1 MSRLRK
7 LKERKKKQYTKAIM
21 SSLALTIAIGYSQ
34 TMTTY
39 AWFTDTE
46 NIENDLIL
54 TMGKL
59 DVEIKEGLNVQNL
72 NLNNLHEQEFKI
84 NNLGSLKQKLRLK
97 FLKGESNN
105 IEKEHLKYISY
116 TLSIKT
122 SKNKNVIIN
131 NLNNN
136 EVELL
141 NSDGTKLVL
150 DPGDYLN
157 CKSQIYIK
165 DKEDNPI
172 PEDIKKSL
180 SKKIADF
187 NIAVLASQINYDS
200 DGNIENNHIGFTDRD
215 IQRNV
220 VRIDKLT
227 SCDDLEPNLEVELD
241 ENRKEIDISIPKE
254 YEYNKKLDLVNVD
267 ILGGTGEFENVSLEL
282 DNGVPDVDSG
292 EFDIVKMPLGS
303 KFDPDKIGNC
313 FTDNQKIIVKL
324 TFKQKIDNTE
334 VTVKEIWEI
343 KFRMGHN
350 SNGKMVLQAYYEA
363 LDRSKEELI
372 LTNDVE
378 KPVELEL
385 PKEEVEVPIEAEVD
399 ESPKE
404 EVEIPSKQDEVDSPK
419 VEETVVPSQ
428 PDIIEPSKEE
438 VEIQE

>member
-7 LKERKKKQYTKAIM
+7 LKKRKKKQYTKTIM

-46 NIENDLIL
+46 NIQNDLIV

-72 NLNNLHEQEFKI
+72 KLNKLYEKEFKI

-97 FLKGESNN
+97 FSKGEYNN

-150 DPGDYLN
+150 DSGDYLN
-157 CKSQIYIK
+157 CKSQILIK
-165 DKEDNPI
+165 DTEDNPI

-187 NIAVLASQINYDS
+187 NIAVLASQISYDS

-215 IQRNV
+215 IQHNV

-227 SCDDLEPNLEVELD
+227 SCEDLEPNLEVEFD
-241 ENRKEIDISIPKE
+241 ENRKEIDINIPKE
-254 YEYNKKLDLVNVD
+254 YEDNKKLDLVKVD

-282 DNGVPDVDSG
+282 ENGVPDIDSD

-313 FTDNQKIIVKL
+313 FTENQKLMVEL

-334 VTVKEIWEI
+334 VIVKETWKI
-343 KFRMGHN
+343 KFRMGRK
-350 SNGKMVLQAYYEA
+350 SNGKKVLQACYEV
-363 LDRSKEELI
+363 LDRNKEELI
-372 LTNDVE
+372 LTNDEE
-378 KPVELEL
+378 KPMKPEL
-385 PKEEVEVPIEAEVD
+385 PKEEVEVPSEPEVE

-404 EVEIPSKQDEVDSPK
+404 EVEIPSKPDKDDSHK
-419 VEETVVPSQ
+419 AEDTDIPSK
-428 PDIIEPSKEE
+428 PDIIEQSKEE
-438 VEIQE
+438 IEIQE

>member
-7 LKERKKKQYTKAIM
+7 LKKRKKKQYTKTIM

-39 AWFTDTE
+39 AWFTGTE
-46 NIENDLIL
+46 NIQNDLIV

-72 NLNNLHEQEFKI
+72 KLNKLYEKEFKI

-97 FLKGESNN
+97 FSKGEYNN

-150 DPGDYLN
+150 DSGDYLN
-157 CKSQIYIK
+157 CKSQILIK
-165 DKEDNPI
+165 DTEDNPI

-187 NIAVLASQINYDS
+187 NIAVLASQISYDS

-215 IQRNV
+215 IQHNV

-227 SCDDLEPNLEVELD
+227 SCEDLEVEFD
-241 ENRKEIDISIPKE
+241 ENRKEIDINIPKE
-254 YEYNKKLDLVNVD
+254 YEDNKKLDLVKVD

-282 DNGVPDVDSG
+282 ENGVPDIDSN

-313 FTDNQKIIVKL
+313 FTENQKLMVEL

-334 VTVKEIWEI
+334 VIVKETWKI
-343 KFRMGHN
+343 KFRMGRK
-350 SNGKMVLQAYYEA
+350 SNGKKVLQACYEV
-363 LDRSKEELI
+363 LDRNKEELI
-372 LTNDVE
+372 LTNDEE
-378 KPVELEL
+378 KPMKPEL
-385 PKEEVEVPIEAEVD
+385 PKEEVEVPSEPEVE

-404 EVEIPSKQDEVDSPK
+404 EVEIPSKPDKDDSHK
-419 VEETVVPSQ
+419 AEDTDIPSK
-428 PDIIEPSKEE
+428 PDIIEQSKEE
-438 VEIQE
+438 IEIQE

>member
-7 LKERKKKQYTKAIM
+7 LKERKKKQYTKTIM
-21 SSLALTIAIGYSQ
+21 SSLAITIAIGYSQ

-46 NIENDLIL
+46 NIQNDLVV

-72 NLNNLHEQEFKI
+72 KLNKLYEKEFKI
-84 NNLGSLKQKLRLK
+84 NNLGSLKQQLRLK
-97 FLKGESNN
+97 FSKDESNN

-122 SKNKNVIIN
+122 SKNKNVTIN

-157 CKSQIYIK
+157 CKSQISIK
-165 DKEDNPI
+165 DTEDNPI

-187 NIAVLASQINYDS
+187 NIAVLASQINHDS
-200 DGNIENNHIGFTDRD
+200 DENIENNHIGFTDRD
-215 IQRNV
+215 IQHNV

-227 SCDDLEPNLEVELD
+227 SCEDLEPNLEVEFD

-254 YEYNKKLDLVNVD
+254 YEENKKLDLVKVD

-282 DNGVPDVDSG
+282 DNGVPDVDND

-313 FTDNQKIIVKL
+313 FTDNQKLIVEL

-334 VTVKEIWEI
+334 VIVKETWEI
-343 KFRMGHN
+343 KFRMGRK
-350 SNGKMVLQAYYEA
+350 SNGKKVLQAYYEV
-363 LDRSKEELI
+363 LDRNKEKLI

-378 KPVELEL
+378 KPMEPEL
-385 PKEEVEVPIEAEVD
+385 PKEEAEVPSELEV
-399 ESPKE
+399 EEPPKE
-404 EVEIPSKQDEVDSPK
+404 EVEEPNQPEVVEPPK
-419 VEETVVPSQ
+419 VEETVETSQ
-428 PDIIEPSKEE
+428 LDIIEPSKEE
-438 VEIQE
+438 IQE

>member
-7 LKERKKKQYTKAIM
+7 LKERKKQYTKTIM
-21 SSLALTIAIGYSQ
+21 SSLALTIAIGYIQ
-34 TMTTY
+34 TIPTY
-39 AWFTDTE
+39 AWFTDTK
-46 NIENDLIL
+46 NIENDLIV

-72 NLNNLHEQEFKI
+72 KLNKLYEKEFKI

-97 FLKGESNN
+97 FSKGKSNN
-105 IEKEHLKYISY
+105 IEKEHLKYINY

-122 SKNKNVIIN
+122 SKNRNVIIN

-157 CKSQIYIK
+157 CKSQIFIK
-165 DKEDNPI
+165 DTEDNPI

-215 IQRNV
+215 IQHNV
-220 VRIDKLT
+220 VRIDKFT
-227 SCDDLEPNLEVELD
+227 SCEDLEPNLEVEFD
-241 ENRKEIDISIPKE
+241 ENRKEIDINIPKE
-254 YEYNKKLDLVNVD
+254 YEDNKKLDLVNVD

-282 DNGVPDVDSG
+282 DNGVPDIDSD

-313 FTDNQKIIVKL
+313 FTENQKLIVEL

-334 VTVKEIWEI
+334 VIVKETWEI
-343 KFRMGHN
+343 KFRIGPK
-350 SNGKMVLQAYYEA
+350 SNGKNVLQAYYEV

-372 LTNDVE
+372 LINDVE
-378 KPVELEL
+378 KPIEPEL
-385 PKEEVEVPIEAEVD
+385 PKEEVEAPSELDVEEH
-399 ESPKE
+399 PKE
-404 EVEIPSKQDEVDSPK
+404 EVEIPSKPDKEDSPK
-419 VEETVVPSQ
+419 VEETDTLSK
-428 PDIIEPSKEE
+428 PDIIAPPKEE
-438 VEIQE
+438 IEIQE